1 MSLTL
6 ERRLADS
13 FVPALRRAAFD
24 ALVISSRTTLS
35 LDGGFLKIDLREPRR
50 ELGCLAACA
59 SPRSP
64 ACSE

>member
-24 ALVISSRTTLS
+24 GLVISSQNAVARRRFSEDRSARAAAGIGLPRCVRFAALAS
-35 LDGGFLKIDLREPRR
+35 L
-50 ELGCLAACA
+50 
-59 SPRSP
+59 
-64 ACSE
+64 